1 MEKRR
6 GMISLVTGAVLGIFC
21 IIGVGTRIGFDGNE
35 LFLFAMWYN
44 RVIMGLLIGL
54 ASGIKIIDSDK
65 NFIVRGLI
73 LGLLVT
79 SAITLTS
86 GFLDWPT
93 FFAGIAYGVI
103 IDWAGTTDDL
113 SFEKIQMIPRS
124 PLPPYPLSARIGE
137 RRSSCST
144 VFP

>member
-6 GMISLVTGAVLGIFC
+6 VTISILTGAVLGVLC
-21 IIGVGTRIGFDGNE
+21 IIGVGTRIGFEENE

-44 RVIMGLLIGL
+44 RVLMGLVVGFAGDIT
-54 ASGIKIIDSDK
+54 IIDADT
-65 NFIVRGLI
+65 NCIVRGLL

-86 GFLDWPT
+86 GFMDWPS

-103 IDWAGTTDDL
+103 IDGVATKWG
-113 SFEKIQMIPRS
+113 
-124 PLPPYPLSARIGE
+124 
-137 RRSSCST
+137 
-144 VFP
+144 